1 MAATTINL
9 PLYRVLTDLNVPEER
24 AREAA
29 EASVPDLSA
38 LATKADQAAMEARMD
53 ARFAMFEERMSAQ
66 SKSLEDRLG
75 RVIAERTDAQT
86 KWIAAIAASTII
98 ILLSSSAFLW
108 PPTRYAAPPPPA
120 PAVGTSQH

>member
-38 LATKADQAAMEARMD
+38 LATKADLD
-53 ARFAMFEERMSAQ
+53 TRFAAFEERMSAQ

-75 RVIAERTDAQT
+75 RMIAERTDAQT

>member
-1 MAATTINL
+1 M
-9 PLYRVLTDLNVPEER
+9 LTDLNVPEER

-38 LATKADQAAMEARMD
+38 LATKADQAAMEARID
-53 ARFAMFEERMSAQ
+53 ARFAAFEERISAQ

-98 ILLSSSAFLW
+98 ILLSSSAYLGM
-108 PPTRYAAPPPPA
+108 RGSLCSG
-120 PAVGTSQH
+120 VR

>member
-38 LATKADQAAMEARMD
+38 LATKADMD
-53 ARFAMFEERMSAQ
+53 ARFAAF
-66 SKSLEDRLG
+66 EDRLG
-75 RVIAERTDAQT
+75 RMIAERTDAQT